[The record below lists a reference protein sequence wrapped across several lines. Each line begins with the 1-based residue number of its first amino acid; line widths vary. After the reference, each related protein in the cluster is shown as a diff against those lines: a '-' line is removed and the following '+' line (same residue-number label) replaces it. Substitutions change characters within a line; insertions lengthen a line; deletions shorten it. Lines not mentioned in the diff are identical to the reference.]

1 MSYSDLV
8 GSQNELLGNLA
19 SENVNVEMGNI
30 QKLAD
35 FDKKKKDISDAIT
48 GLQNKEQG
56 ETGKID
62 LVEGI
67 PVTVEDVGGVL
78 GTKATYNLYKNARAM
93 QKAGGLAVEGLQSAD
108 TLGGQLRN
116 ASKFAQA
123 GAKQLLKPPV
133 TKAATSAVKEGAQAG
148 RAAAQ
153 EGAQAGRAAVQEG
166 AQAGRA
172 AVQEGAQAA
181 RTAVQEGVQAARGA
195 VQGAVQEGVQAA
207 RTAVQG
213 AVQEGAQAARTAV
226 QEGVQAGRA
235 AAKEGAQAVLS
246 GEKTIAGAAS
256 DIIGKAGAGLSIASG
271 LELGSKDLTGLAEGK
286 GWGAFGDNTSERVGN
301 ILSLAGDV
309 TSVVPGGEIIGGL
322 LDLAGGAFNYFGEK
336 SENDKINA
344 QIDQENKTKN
354 HLTPTP
360 PQSNIIHPSLSTLG
374 IVSNVSHPV
383 AQMIAGSGSF

>member
-35 FDKKKKDISDAIT
+35 FDKKKKDISDTIT

-133 TKAATSAVKEGAQAG
+133 TKPPVAKPPTAAATTTAEEGAQAT

-153 EGAQAGRAAVQEG
+153 EGAQATGAAAQEGAQATRAAVQEG
-166 AQAGRA
+166 AQATRA
-172 AVQEGAQAA
+172 AV
-181 RTAVQEGVQAARGA
+181 
-195 VQGAVQEGVQAA
+195 
-207 RTAVQG
+207 
-213 AVQEGAQAARTAV
+213 
-226 QEGVQAGRA
+226 
-235 AAKEGAQAVLS
+235 KEGTQAVLS

-271 LELGSKDLTGLAEGK
+271 LELGSKDLQGLAEGK

-322 LDLAGGAFNYFGEK
+322 LDLAGGAFSFFGEK
-336 SENDKINA
+336 SETDKINA
-344 QIDQENKTKN
+344 QIDQQNKTKN
-354 HLTPTP
+354 HLTPAP

>member
-8 GSQNELLGNLA
+8 SSQNELLGNLA

-35 FDKKKKDISDAIT
+35 FDKKKKDISDTIT

-93 QKAGGLAVEGLQSAD
+93 QKTGSLAVEGLESAD

-133 TKAATSAVKEGAQAG
+133 TKAAEDVAKTATTTATTAAAEGAQAARG
-148 RAAAQ
+148 
-153 EGAQAGRAAVQEG
+153 AVQEG
-166 AQAGRA
+166 AQA
-172 AVQEGAQAA
+172 VS
-181 RTAVQEGVQAARGA
+181 
-195 VQGAVQEGVQAA
+195 
-207 RTAVQG
+207 G
-213 AVQEGAQAARTAV
+213 AVQEGAQAARGAVSGAV
-226 QEGVQAGRA
+226 QEGAQTLKAAGKA
-235 AAKEGAQAVLS
+235 ALA
-246 GEKTIAGAAS
+246 GEKTIASAAS

-271 LELGSKDLTGLAEGK
+271 LELGSKDLQGLAEGK
-286 GWGAFGDNTSERVGN
+286 GWGAFGDNTGERIGN

-322 LDLAGGAFNYFGEK
+322 LDLAGGAFSFFGEK

-344 QIDQENKTKN
+344 QIDQQNKTKN
-354 HLTPTP
+354 SLTPAP
-360 PQSNIIHPSLSTLG
+360 PQSNVIHPSLSTLG
-374 IVSNVSHPV
+374 IVSNVAHPV

>member
-8 GSQNELLGNLA
+8 SSQNELLGNLA

-35 FDKKKKDISDAIT
+35 FDKKKKDISDTIT

-78 GTKATYNLYKNARAM
+78 GTKATYNLYKNAKAM
-93 QKAGGLAVEGLQSAD
+93 QKTGSLAVEGLESAD

-133 TKAATSAVKEGAQAG
+133 TKAAEDVAKTATTTATTAAEGAQAVSG
-148 RAAAQ
+148 AAQ
-153 EGAQAGRAAVQEG
+153 EGAQAVKTTG
-166 AQAGRA
+166 
-172 AVQEGAQAA
+172 
-181 RTAVQEGVQAARGA
+181 
-195 VQGAVQEGVQAA
+195 
-207 RTAVQG
+207 
-213 AVQEGAQAARTAV
+213 
-226 QEGVQAGRA
+226 
-235 AAKEGAQAVLS
+235 QAVLA
-246 GEKTIAGAAS
+246 GEKTIASAAS

-271 LELGSKDLTGLAEGK
+271 LELGSKDLQGLAEGK
-286 GWGAFGDNTSERVGN
+286 GWGAFGDNTSERIGN

-322 LDLAGGAFNYFGEK
+322 LDLAGGAFNWFGEK

-344 QIDQENKTKN
+344 QIDQQNKTKN
-354 HLTPTP
+354 SLTPAP
-360 PQSNIIHPSLSTLG
+360 PQSNVIHPSLSTLG

>member
-8 GSQNELLGNLA
+8 SSQNELLGNLA

-35 FDKKKKDISDAIT
+35 FDKKKKDISDTIT

-78 GTKATYNLYKNARAM
+78 GTKATYNLYKNAKAM
-93 QKAGGLAVEGLQSAD
+93 QKTGSLAVEGLESAD

-133 TKAATSAVKEGAQAG
+133 TKAAEDVAKTTATT
-148 RAAAQ
+148 
-153 EGAQAGRAAVQEG
+153 AVQEG
-166 AQAGRA
+166 AQT
-172 AVQEGAQAA
+172 VS
-181 RTAVQEGVQAARGA
+181 
-195 VQGAVQEGVQAA
+195 
-207 RTAVQG
+207 G
-213 AVQEGAQAARTAV
+213 AVQEGAQAVKTAG
-226 QEGVQAGRA
+226 QT
-235 AAKEGAQAVLS
+235 VLA
-246 GEKTIAGAAS
+246 GEKTISSVAS

-271 LELGSKDLTGLAEGK
+271 LELGSKDLQGLAEGK

-322 LDLAGGAFNYFGEK
+322 LDLAGGAFNWFGEK

-344 QIDQENKTKN
+344 QIDQQNKTKN
-354 HLTPTP
+354 SLTPAP
-360 PQSNIIHPSLSTLG
+360 PQSNVIHPSLSTLG